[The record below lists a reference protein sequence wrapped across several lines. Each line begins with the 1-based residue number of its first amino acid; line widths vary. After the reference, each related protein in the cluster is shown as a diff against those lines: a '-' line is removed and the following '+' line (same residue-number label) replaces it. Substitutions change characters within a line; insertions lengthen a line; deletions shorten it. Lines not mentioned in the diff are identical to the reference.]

1 VRQSITF
8 RKAARTGPFIGIK
21 RWRGRLPFVSTK
33 RNQFGL
39 TSTSRPLTQQGLA
52 SKLKVSRNTVARWE
66 RDEMAIPGF
75 LHLALKTLECEA
87 AKASK
92 TPAKH

>member
-1 VRQSITF
+1 M
-8 RKAARTGPFIGIK
+8 G
-21 RWRGRLPFVSTK
+21 
-33 RNQFGL
+33 
-39 TSTSRPLTQQGLA
+39 LTQQGLA

-87 AKASK
+87 AKANKSADK
-92 TPAKH
+92 

>member
-1 VRQSITF
+1 MKGAKLRE
-8 RKAARTGPFIGIK
+8 R
-21 RWRGRLPFVSTK
+21 RLAL
-33 RNQFGL
+33 G
-39 TSTSRPLTQQGLA
+39 LTQQGLA

-87 AKASK
+87 AKASDNPGK
-92 TPAKH
+92 L

>member
-1 VRQSITF
+1 MYQIDVVEWWSMKGAKLRE
-8 RKAARTGPFIGIK
+8 R
-21 RWRGRLPFVSTK
+21 RLAL
-33 RNQFGL
+33 G
-39 TSTSRPLTQQGLA
+39 LTQQGLA

-92 TPAKH
+92 SVGK

>member
-1 VRQSITF
+1 MKGAKLRE
-8 RKAARTGPFIGIK
+8 R
-21 RWRGRLPFVSTK
+21 RLAL
-33 RNQFGL
+33 G
-39 TSTSRPLTQQGLA
+39 LTQQGLA

-87 AKASK
+87 AKA
-92 TPAKH
+92 AKAPVKH

>member
-1 VRQSITF
+1 MKGAKLRE
-8 RKAARTGPFIGIK
+8 R
-21 RWRGRLPFVSTK
+21 RLVL
-33 RNQFGL
+33 G
-39 TSTSRPLTQQGLA
+39 LTQQGLA

-87 AKASK
+87 TKANNSAGK
-92 TPAKH
+92 R

>member
-1 VRQSITF
+1 MKGAKLRE
-8 RKAARTGPFIGIK
+8 R
-21 RWRGRLPFVSTK
+21 RLAL
-33 RNQFGL
+33 G
-39 TSTSRPLTQQGLA
+39 LTQQGLA

-87 AKASK
+87 AKANVKPSK
-92 TPAKH
+92 

>member
-1 VRQSITF
+1 M
-8 RKAARTGPFIGIK
+8 G
-21 RWRGRLPFVSTK
+21 
-33 RNQFGL
+33 
-39 TSTSRPLTQQGLA
+39 LTQQGLA

-87 AKASK
+87 SKAAKAS
-92 TPAKH
+92 AKH

>member
-1 VRQSITF
+1 M
-8 RKAARTGPFIGIK
+8 G
-21 RWRGRLPFVSTK
+21 
-33 RNQFGL
+33 
-39 TSTSRPLTQQGLA
+39 LTQQGLA

-87 AKASK
+87 AKAAT
-92 TPAKH
+92 TPASINWFNTSSQAFRLT

>member
-1 VRQSITF
+1 M
-8 RKAARTGPFIGIK
+8 G
-21 RWRGRLPFVSTK
+21 
-33 RNQFGL
+33 
-39 TSTSRPLTQQGLA
+39 LTQQGLA

-87 AKASK
+87 DKAAK

>member
-1 VRQSITF
+1 MKGAKLRE
-8 RKAARTGPFIGIK
+8 R
-21 RWRGRLPFVSTK
+21 RLAL
-33 RNQFGL
+33 G
-39 TSTSRPLTQQGLA
+39 LTQQGLA

-87 AKASK
+87 AKAAK
-92 TPAKH
+92 APAKNEG

>member
-1 VRQSITF
+1 MKGAKLRE
-8 RKAARTGPFIGIK
+8 R
-21 RWRGRLPFVSTK
+21 RLAM
-33 RNQFGL
+33 G
-39 TSTSRPLTQQGLA
+39 LTQQGLA

-87 AKASK
+87 VQESNNHSK
-92 TPAKH
+92 R